1 MGIKRYEL
9 NDAQW
14 TKVALLLSG
23 KVGERMA
30 RGEFD
35 LIAVGRALLADAQR
49 VSKMRDGRDPDPFH
63 VNAYATLD

>member
-35 LIAVGRALLADAQR
+35 LIAVGRELLAGAMGLQDAR
-49 VSKMRDGRDPDPFH
+49 RPRSRSIPC
-63 VNAYATLD
+63 